1 MISEVLLDL
10 ISRVDSIHSEKKGG
24 GGGEQRLLIDVLTSV
39 CHMISD
45 KVIISAERSWES
57 GEVYGRR

>member
-10 ISRVDSIHSEKKGG
+10 ISRVDSIHSEKKG